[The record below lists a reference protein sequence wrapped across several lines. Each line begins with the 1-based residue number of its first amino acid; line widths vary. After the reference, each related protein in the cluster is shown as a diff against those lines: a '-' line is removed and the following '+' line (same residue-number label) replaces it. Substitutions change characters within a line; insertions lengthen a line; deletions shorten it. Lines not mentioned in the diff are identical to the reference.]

1 MTERGRA
8 WLRTRGWGRRRE
20 ARGRWVHGP
29 DSGPGLAL
37 PLSLRPEGVQGPG
50 SARVKGEGTGEC
62 HPSVPCGEPRSQT
75 RDSTPLSGGGG
86 RGAWW
91 GHHTRPDLHAH
102 HQHRKPTRR
111 PHSEPGPRGPLQG
124 AGAQPPL
131 PFSLEDRHRPG
142 QAGRAMRAPRRPQAG
157 QPRRESRGASRW
169 RGARRGPRARLPT
182 CPTSRR
188 RNRPVIKPAPP
199 CGPGPRVLVGSLL
212 RRISRGTPS
221 WGSPLRVRLTFA
233 QGAIAGMGDPCSQHR
248 SGGLRSV
255 D

>member
-62 HPSVPCGEPRSQT
+62 HPSVPCGEPRSRT

-86 RGAWW
+86 RRAWW
-91 GHHTRPDLHAH
+91 GAPHTSGSPRPPPAQEAH
-102 HQHRKPTRR
+102 TATPQRTWPPRPPPGRR
-111 PHSEPGPRGPLQG
+111 GPATSPLLPRGPAPPRSGWPGHAGTTAASGG
-124 AGAQPPL
+124 AA
-131 PFSLEDRHRPG
+131 
-142 QAGRAMRAPRRPQAG
+142 QAGEQRRLAVEGGHAPG
-157 QPRRESRGASRW
+157 S
-169 RGARRGPRARLPT
+169 PT

-188 RNRPVIKPAPP
+188 RNRPVLKPAPP
-199 CGPGPRVLVGSLL
+199 CGPGLRVLVGSLL

-233 QGAIAGMGDPCSQHR
+233 QGATAGMGDPCSQHR
-248 SGGLRSV
+248 SGGLSSV

>member
-37 PLSLRPEGVQGPG
+37 PLSLRPEGVQGLG

-91 GHHTRPDLHAH
+91 GAPHTSGSPRPPPAQEAH
-102 HQHRKPTRR
+102 TATPQRTWPPRPPPGRR
-111 PHSEPGPRGPLQG
+111 GPATSPLLPRGPAPPRSGWPGHAGTTAASGG
-124 AGAQPPL
+124 AA
-131 PFSLEDRHRPG
+131 
-142 QAGRAMRAPRRPQAG
+142 QAGEQRRLTVEGGSPWAT
-157 QPRRESRGASRW
+157 R
-169 RGARRGPRARLPT
+169 
-182 CPTSRR
+182 
-188 RNRPVIKPAPP
+188 PAPHLPHLQETEPP
-199 CGPGPRVLVGSLL
+199 C
-212 RRISRGTPS
+212 
-221 WGSPLRVRLTFA
+221 
-233 QGAIAGMGDPCSQHR
+233 D
-248 SGGLRSV
+248 
-255 D
+255 